1 MQRAHWTC
9 CGSASI
15 IIVYMYKRVARSF
28 SEGEGVLLA
37 FAWSGA
43 DGTADGEVAP
53 ARKDKKPDDQT
64 TQHIHRGARQT
75 KQQARLVLS
84 DAIGAQCAIL

>member
-1 MQRAHWTC
+1 MDAVCVTVRVLGCCQLTMLINVLGAREGHVQRAHWTC

-15 IIVYMYKRVARSF
+15 IIVYMYKSVASSF

-53 ARKDKKPDDQT
+53 ARKD
-64 TQHIHRGARQT
+64 
-75 KQQARLVLS
+75 
-84 DAIGAQCAIL
+84 